1 MNTEFAKIRG
11 IIKWHECCGYRNPI
25 VTGRNPIVTGR
36 NPIVTGRNP
45 IVTGR
50 CRICKC
56 SDSKTLQISVF
67 ISSLR
72 VFRTLRQTPPIKPGG
87 L

>member
-11 IIKWHECCGYRNPI
+11 IIKWHECWGYRNPI

-50 CRICKC
+50 CRICKKC
-56 SDSKTLQISVF
+56 DSKAFQARFFLR
-67 ISSLR
+67 SLR
-72 VFRTLRQTPPIKPGG
+72 FF
-87 L
+87 